1 MFDKI
6 NYFINSA
13 SSWLTAISL
22 VVSATTLVNMLR
34 LNNKVRRAL
43 DKSDFDRNKNLIIK
57 KLGGYAASVQD
68 DIYDEK
74 LLNEV
79 DLFLVEIC
87 TSYTFFHKKLSI
99 CLHLTSF
106 FICKFCMK
114 DVRNGKKKYRHK
126 LSRQIRKILALI
138 RKE

>member
-22 VVSATTLVNMLR
+22 VVSAATLINMLR
-34 LNNKVRRAL
+34 LNHKVRRAL
-43 DKSDFDRNKNLIIK
+43 DKNNFDQKKKSIIK
-57 KLGGYAASVQD
+57 KLDGYAGSIQD
-68 DIYDEK
+68 GIYNENF
-74 LLNEV
+74 LNEL
-79 DLFLVEIC
+79 DLFLLEIY

-99 CLHLTSF
+99 RLHLASF

-114 DVRNGKKKYRHK
+114 DVRNGKKKYHHK